1 MTAIFTLNNVEGVEP
16 MNAIDQEQKDDQG
29 SVYGATD
36 MILCAHPDCYEIFKE
51 KGHKKYHSPECKN
64 DHHRLENIAG
74 KKILSEK
81 KPRHAALLENSPRLQ
96 RVAKFLGDK
105 KTYTTLEI
113 QLACQ
118 VCAVGSIV
126 SELRDKKNG
135 FDIICKRIGKD
146 RFEYTM
152 VGGFANLLRIV

>member
-1 MTAIFTLNNVEGVEP
+1 M
-16 MNAIDQEQKDDQG
+16 
-29 SVYGATD
+29 
-36 MILCAHPDCYEIFKE
+36 
-51 KGHKKYHSPECKN
+51 
-64 DHHRLENIAG
+64 
-74 KKILSEK
+74 
-81 KPRHAALLENSPRLQ
+81 ENSPRLQ
-96 RVAKFLGDK
+96 KVAKLLGDK

-135 FDIICKRIGKD
+135 FDIVCKQTEKD

-152 VGGFANLLRIV
+152 IGGFTNLLRII

>member
-1 MTAIFTLNNVEGVEP
+1 

-36 MILCAHPDCYEIFKE
+36 MILCAHPGCNEMFKE
-51 KGHKKYHSPECKN
+51 KGSKKYHSTECKN
-64 DHHRLENIAG
+64 DHHRMEREAG
-74 KKILSEK
+74 KKVLAEK

-113 QLACQ
+113 QSACQ
-118 VCAVGSIV
+118 VCAVGSII
-126 SELRDKKNG
+126 SELRDPKNG
-135 FDIICKRIGKD
+135 FVIICKKIKHD

-152 VGGFANLLRIV
+152 VGGFSQLLRIV

>member
-1 MTAIFTLNNVEGVEP
+1 
-16 MNAIDQEQKDDQG
+16 MNAIDQKHKDDQG

-36 MILCAHPDCYEIFKE
+36 MILCAHPNCDVIFKE
-51 KGHKKYHSPECKN
+51 KGHKKYCSPRCKN
-64 DHHRLENIAG
+64 DHHRMERIAG
-74 KKILSEK
+74 QKLLANKS
-81 KPRHAALLENSPRLQ
+81 PRHAALLENSPRLQ
-96 RVAKFLGDK
+96 RVAEFLGDK

-126 SELRDKKNG
+126 SELRDSKNG
-135 FDIICKRIGKD
+135 FDIVCKQVGND

-152 VGGFANLLRIV
+152 KGGFEQLLRLV